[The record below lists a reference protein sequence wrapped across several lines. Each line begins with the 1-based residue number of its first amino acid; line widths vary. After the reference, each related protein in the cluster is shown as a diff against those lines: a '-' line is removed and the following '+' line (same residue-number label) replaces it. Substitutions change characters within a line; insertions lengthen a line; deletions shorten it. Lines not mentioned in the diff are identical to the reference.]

1 MFLDDVTLGGT
12 TEALLQDLATI
23 ESLEDIGLSLN
34 NHKSEIICT
43 DHVTRGTII
52 SSLPGAQIID
62 PSDAHLLGSPIGNLD
77 SVSAVLGDKVKSLAV
92 MGDRLK
98 HLSAHDSLLL
108 LRNSFSIPKLLYT
121 LRTSPCFLSPTL
133 DSYDK
138 TLKSIVSTITN
149 IHLVEGEPAWLQAT
163 LPVGSGG
170 LGIRSA
176 VQLAPSAFLASAA
189 ASSDLVSQILP
200 ASLQSLA
207 LPHVDDALAT
217 WSIGHDN
224 NPPSGETA
232 CFQKTWDAFR
242 ISSTVDQ
249 IMNNAAD
256 NLTRA
261 RLLAVSAKESGA
273 WLHALPISSL
283 GLRMDD
289 ATIRIAV
296 GLRLGASL
304 CRPHTCRHCGA
315 EVDHLAIHGLSCR
328 KSEGRHHRHAAIN
341 DILYRALT
349 SARVPSR
356 LEPSGLQRSDGKRP
370 DGVTLIPWK
379 NGKPLVWDATCPDTL
394 APSYRDIA
402 TANAGAV
409 AAKAE
414 DGKVAKYLSLD
425 PNHSFVPVAV
435 ETLGVIGPK
444 SMAFLKDLSHRIK
457 QRTGEVKARSY
468 LLQRLS
474 VAVQRGNAISVLGT
488 IGGHSVQDLLSID
501 E

>member
-1 MFLDDVTLGGT
+1 MFTQVDDVTLGGT

-23 ESLEDIGLSLN
+23 ESLEEIGLSLN

-43 DHVTRGTII
+43 NHVTRGTII

-77 SVSAVLGDKVKSLAV
+77 SISAVLGDKVKSLAV
-92 MGDRLK
+92 MGDRLR
-98 HLSAHDSLLL
+98 HFSAHDSLLL

-149 IHLVEGEPAWLQAT
+149 IHLVEGEPAWLQAA

-232 CFQKTWDAFR
+232 CIQKTWDAFR

-249 IMNNAAD
+249 IMNNAVD
-256 NLTRA
+256 NLSRA
-261 RLLAVSAKESGA
+261 CTVIGCFSKGIWCMA
-273 WLHALPISSL
+273 PCSS
-283 GLRMDD
+283 
-289 ATIRIAV
+289 
-296 GLRLGASL
+296 
-304 CRPHTCRHCGA
+304 
-315 EVDHLAIHGLSCR
+315 HLIFG
-328 KSEGRHHRHAAIN
+328 
-341 DILYRALT
+341 
-349 SARVPSR
+349 P
-356 LEPSGLQRSDGKRP
+356 
-370 DGVTLIPWK
+370 
-379 NGKPLVWDATCPDTL
+379 
-394 APSYRDIA
+394 
-402 TANAGAV
+402 
-409 AAKAE
+409 E
-414 DGKVAKYLSLD
+414 DG
-425 PNHSFVPVAV
+425 
-435 ETLGVIGPK
+435 
-444 SMAFLKDLSHRIK
+444 
-457 QRTGEVKARSY
+457 
-468 LLQRLS
+468 
-474 VAVQRGNAISVLGT
+474 
-488 IGGHSVQDLLSID
+488 
-501 E
+501 